1 MSWRLFLSILVW
13 IGSSPS
19 VLAEAKME
27 AEVYPLGLAD
37 FEIAEKFAKEI
48 VSKDGKL
55 IADKKNNRLI
65 LYDYPEKHTALSK
78 ALREIKPPAQNV
90 RIQVAFNDHTIG
102 QSNGISVEGRLRV
115 GGVVIRTGDDPNLKS
130 TRIQGENMSSSV
142 ASLVQQ
148 ELLVMSGGR
157 AHLRI
162 GTDVPY
168 ADWFWSYGL
177 KYGLWDGIM
186 RWKEV
191 GAQLVVEPYV
201 IGNTIRVRL
210 TPEFSYIVEGN
221 PIAVVVEKLTT
232 EVFVENGEA
241 IDLGGLKTGDNEF
254 FSKFLTGYNHL
265 GEKRSLRIILRP
277 TIEQVG
283 PP

>member
-1 MSWRLFLSILVW
+1 MTLRLFFGILVW
-13 IGSSPS
+13 IGSGLS
-19 VLAEAKME
+19 VFADAKME

-37 FEIAEKFAKEI
+37 FEMAEKMAKEI
-48 VSKDGKL
+48 VSSDGKL
-55 IADKKNNRLI
+55 IADKNNNRLI
-65 LYDYPEKHTALSK
+65 LYDYPEKHKALSK
-78 ALREIKPPAQNV
+78 MLREIKPPTKNV

-157 AHLRI
+157 AHLRV
-162 GTDVPY
+162 GSDVPY

-177 KYGLWDGIM
+177 KYGLWDGAM

-201 IGNTIRVRL
+201 IGNAIRVRL
-210 TPEFSYIVEGN
+210 TPEFSYLVEGS
-221 PIAVVVEKLTT
+221 PITTVVEKLTT
-232 EVFVENGEA
+232 EVFVENGET
-241 IDLGGLKTGDNEF
+241 IDLGGLTAGDNEF

-265 GEKRSLRIILRP
+265 GEKRSLRIILKP
-277 TIEQVG
+277 TIEEVR
-283 PP
+283 P